1 MASIDLE
8 DLIPDLKVELQTP
21 GATTY
26 DGVSTE
32 EWTIRLRNAFWEA
45 HNYGFMS
52 GWTENE
58 GLVSA
63 LNNPTAAAMTR
74 DQQHLIILHAAM
86 TVIRSELRQL
96 NSRSLYEAGSVKYET
111 ERSAN
116 VLKGILDDMNSRL
129 AYLVQRLADDGIAT
143 DIHYID
149 SYISRQNAINTDLA
163 VWVGG

>member
-8 DLIPDLKVELQTP
+8 DLIPDLVVELQTP

-26 DGVSTE
+26 DGVSNA
-32 EWTIRLRNAFWEA
+32 EWLIRLRNAFWEA
-45 HNYGFMS
+45 HNYGFMA
-52 GWTENE
+52 GWTKNE
-58 GLVSA
+58 GFVSP
-63 LNNPTAAAMTR
+63 LSSSSTSTMTR

-96 NSRSLYEAGSVKYET
+96 STRASYEAGPVKYET

-116 VLKGILDDMNSRL
+116 VLKGILDDMSNRL
-129 AYLVQRLADDGIAT
+129 SYLIQRLADDGIAT

-149 SYISRQNAINTDLA
+149 AYMTRQVAINTDIA
-163 VWVGG
+163 TWVGY